1 DPSSAG
7 LTPVGQVA
15 ADPNVTS
22 MHLLGQDVYNDDLL
36 VVSRGNRSL
45 QWIHTGES
53 AITVTSELRDA
64 RLDDPVDV
72 DPNDRRGLVTVA
84 DFTGREILSFET
96 GSTPCSDA
104 GADAGTCAVFHFD
117 GQLAFP
123 GTVYRVDTTNV
134 N

>member
-1 DPSSAG
+1 
-7 LTPVGQVA
+7 
-15 ADPNVTS
+15 
-22 MHLLGQDVYNDDLL
+22 MHLLGQAVYNDDLL

-53 AITVTSELRDA
+53 AITVTSRLRDA

-84 DFTGREILSFET
+84 DFTARKIMSFET
-96 GSTPCSDA
+96 TSGPCAGA
-104 GADAGTCAVFHFD
+104 GADAGTCPLYSFD
-117 GQLAFP
+117 GELSFP